1 MYQVSI
7 IQRIKYTETLIGVFN
22 TFEEIAAFLA
32 SFSEHFQFDEIR
44 IEPVKTEEIPE
55 EEAEE

>member
-7 IQRIKYTETLIGVFN
+7 IQRIKYTETIIGVFN

-32 SFSEHFQFDEIR
+32 SFAEHFQFNEIK
-44 IEPVKTEEIPE
+44 IEPVKTEEIE
-55 EEAEE
+55 EVAEE